1 MEESKAR
8 SANLDK
14 NSIFNVINIF
24 LLTVLALLILYP
36 FYNVLLVSIV
46 SQKEYMQTP
55 FMIFPK
61 QITFEAYSFIFS
73 NPRIHSG
80 YINTFFI
87 LLVGVPY
94 NMLITTCTAYAL
106 SRNDFPGKKMI
117 TSLVIFTMYFSGGL
131 IPLYLLIKDIGLMN
145 NIWSIILVSGANTF
159 YMLLIRSYFLS
170 IPSAVEE
177 SAKIDGANDIVI
189 LYRIMLPLAMPIMA
203 TIILFFSV
211 DRWNEWFHAMLFIR
225 GGDKWPLQMVLRSII
240 SSTSV
245 DMNNAGITFDRN
257 VFSDGVKMAA
267 IFITMAPIMVL
278 YPFLQKYFMKGI
290 MIGSEKS

>member
-36 FYNVLLVSIV
+36 FYNVLLVLIV